1 MNIAKATSPGDDP
14 DRTRPILTLSRDTDG
29 NHRIAPHRH
38 LRAQL
43 LYAISGVMHVRTDE
57 GTWVVPPQQAVWI
70 PAGTNHEVRALA
82 PLEMRMLYVHPDAHT
97 RLPAR
102 CCVVG
107 VRPLLRELVLALATP
122 AAGDSHRRAR
132 LEAVALDELADLRP
146 EPLHLPLPRD
156 PRLVRIRDALVD
168 DPADDRTL
176 AAWAGQVGAS
186 PRTLARAFL
195 RETGMSFGAWRQRLR
210 LVSAIERLGRG
221 EPVTR
226 VAYDLGYQSPSAF
239 VAMFRRELGT
249 PPARYFRRARDGAAP
264 APDHLRAGAG
274 DAPLPVV

>member
-1 MNIAKATSPGDDP
+1 V
-14 DRTRPILTLSRDTDG
+14 
-29 NHRIAPHRH
+29 APHQH

-43 LYAISGVMHVRTDE
+43 LYAASGVMQVQTDA

-70 PAGTNHEVRALA
+70 PAGMTHEVRALA
-82 PLEMRMLYVHPDAHT
+82 PLEMRMLYVHPEAHPG
-97 RLPAR
+97 LPQR

-107 VRPLLRELVLALATP
+107 VRPLLRELVLALAAPDEPGT
-122 AAGDSHRRAR
+122 GRRAR
-132 LEAVALDELADLRP
+132 LEAVALDELADMRA

-156 PRLVRIRDALVD
+156 GRLARVRDALVD
-168 DPADDRTL
+168 NPADGRTL
-176 AAWAGQVGAS
+176 TAWAQGAGAS
-186 PRTLARAFL
+186 PRTLARLFL

-210 LVSAIERLGRG
+210 LVSAIERMGRG

-249 PPARYFRRARDGAAP
+249 PPARYFRRARRGEPGTQDRATARAP
-264 APDHLRAGAG
+264 GSRP
-274 DAPLPVV
+274 